1 MKRPETLFSSD
12 LWMRALES
20 YASSAHLT
28 VKLFDAEVCVVL
40 GPVHPTPLFQLFEER
55 KYVPGLFAECARRCL
70 AQTGSRPVV
79 IVSQANGLAVA
90 GASLALEGEI
100 VGAAVAGFA
109 LLDFSQAS
117 EIQLLA
123 RDSGIRFEQ
132 LWQVTRQQKP
142 EPRKRLILM
151 GELLQ
156 ILGDSLLSENY
167 RTRQYEETSRKLQEV
182 AVAKEQLHLELRKQQ
197 ERLHRVEKMAA
208 AGQLASSL
216 AHEINNPLSSV
227 TNALYLLETHP
238 HLDESARTFVT
249 TAATELDRVSRIVKQ
264 SLSYYQVGTTP
275 LDLDLGVIASELLQ
289 IFSGKFRRTGI
300 ELKWKARTGAGLVGY
315 PDELRQVIHNLLLNA
330 LEAMPG
336 GGCLGVSVHESV
348 DWIHHRR
355 KGDRKGV
362 RLTIADTG
370 HGIPQGDRAMIFE
383 PFFTTKTEPGTG
395 LGLWI
400 LQGIVAKHEGA
411 ISVRSSNGKGR
422 SGTVISIFF
431 PSHIRTLDKLA
442 APRLES
448 FA

>member
-1 MKRPETLFSSD
+1 MKRPDALFSSN
-12 LWMRALES
+12 LWVRALES

-28 VKLFDAEVCVVL
+28 VKLFDAEARVVL

-55 KYVPGLFAECARRCL
+55 KYVSGLFAECVGQCL

-79 IVSQANGLAVA
+79 LVSQTNGLSVI
-90 GASLALEGEI
+90 GTSLALDGQI

-109 LLDFSQAS
+109 LVDFSQAS
-117 EIQLLA
+117 EIQILA

-156 ILGDSLLSENY
+156 LLGDSLLSENY
-167 RTRQYEETSRKLQEV
+167 RTRQYEETARKLQEV

-197 ERLHRVEKMAA
+197 QRLHRVEKMAA
-208 AGQLASSL
+208 AGELASSL

-227 TNALYLLETHP
+227 TNALYLLETSAG
-238 HLDESARTFVT
+238 LDESARAFVA
-249 TAATELDRVSRIVKQ
+249 TAVTELDRVSRIVKQ

-275 LDLDLGVIASELLQ
+275 LDTDLGVIVSELLQ
-289 IFSGKFRRTGI
+289 IYSGRFRRSGI
-300 ELKWKARTGAGLVGY
+300 ELKWKVRAGSELVGY

-330 LEAMPG
+330 VEAMPG
-336 GGCLGVSVHESV
+336 GGCLGVAVHESF

-355 KGDRKGV
+355 KGDRRGV
-362 RLTIADTG
+362 RLTISDSG
-370 HGIPQGDRAMIFE
+370 HGIPKPNRALIFE
-383 PFFTTKTEPGTG
+383 PFFTTKPEHGNG

-411 ISVRSSNGKGR
+411 ISVRSSNREGR
-422 SGTVISIFF
+422 SGTTISIFF
-431 PSHIRTLDKLA
+431 PSHIRALDKLA
-442 APRLES
+442 TPRLET

>member
-1 MKRPETLFSSD
+1 MKRPDALFSSD

-28 VKLFDAEVCVVL
+28 VKLFDAEVRVAL
-40 GPVHPTPLFQLFEER
+40 GPVHPTPLYQLFEER

-79 IVSQANGLAVA
+79 IVSQANGLSVV
-90 GASLALEGEI
+90 GTSLALEGEV

-132 LWQVTRQQKP
+132 LWQVARAQKP
-142 EPRKRLILM
+142 EPRQRLILM

-167 RTRQYEETSRKLQEV
+167 RARQYEETARKLQEV
-182 AVAKEQLHLELRKQQ
+182 AMAKEQLHLELRKQQ

-227 TNALYLLETHP
+227 TNALYLLETRAG
-238 HLDESARTFVT
+238 LDESARAFVT
-249 TAATELDRVSRIVKQ
+249 TAVTELDRVSRIVKQ

-275 LDLDLGVIASELLQ
+275 LDVDLGVIASELLQ
-289 IFSGKFRRTGI
+289 IFSGKFRRSGI
-300 ELKWKARTGAGLVGY
+300 ELKWKARTGAELVGY

-330 LEAMPG
+330 VEAMPG
-336 GGCLGVSVHESV
+336 GGCLGVSVHESF
-348 DWIHHRR
+348 DWIHYRR
-355 KGDRKGV
+355 KGDRRGV
-362 RLTIADTG
+362 RLTISDSG
-370 HGIPQGDRAMIFE
+370 HGIPKPDRAMIFE
-383 PFFTTKTEPGTG
+383 PFFTTKPEQGNG

-400 LQGIVAKHEGA
+400 LQSIVAKHEGA
-411 ISVRSSNGKGR
+411 ISVRSSNRKVR
-422 SGTVISIFF
+422 SGTTISIFF
-431 PSHIRTLDKLA
+431 PSHIRALDKLG

-448 FA
+448 VA

>member
-1 MKRPETLFSSD
+1 MKRPDALFSSG

-28 VKLFDAEVCVVL
+28 VKLFDAEARVVL
-40 GPVHPTPLFQLFEER
+40 GPVHPTPLYQLFEDR
-55 KYVPGLFAECARRCL
+55 KYVPGLFAECARQCL

-79 IVSQANGLAVA
+79 IVSQTNGLSVV
-90 GASLALEGEI
+90 GTSLALEGEI

-117 EIQLLA
+117 EIHVLA

-132 LWQVTRQQKP
+132 LWQVARAQKP
-142 EPRKRLILM
+142 EPRQRLILM

-167 RTRQYEETSRKLQEV
+167 RARQYQDTALKLKEM
-182 AVAKEQLHLELRKQQ
+182 ARAKERIDQEFRKQQ
-197 ERLHRVEKMAA
+197 ERLHKVEKMAA
-208 AGQLASSL
+208 AGELASSL

-227 TNALYLLETHP
+227 TNALYLLENHA
-238 HLDESARTFVT
+238 HLDKSARTFVT
-249 TAATELDRVSRIVKQ
+249 LAVTELARVSRIVKQ
-264 SLSYYQVGTTP
+264 SLSYYHVGETP
-275 LDLDLGVIASELLQ
+275 LDVDLGVIVDELLQ
-289 IFSGKFRRTGI
+289 IFSGKFQRSGI
-300 ELKWKARTGAGLVGY
+300 ELKWKVRKGSVLVGY
-315 PDELRQVIHNLLLNA
+315 ADELRQVIHNLLLNA
-330 LEAMPG
+330 VEAMPDG
-336 GGCLGVSVHESV
+336 GSLSISVHESV

-362 RLTIADTG
+362 RLTIADSG
-370 HGIPQGDRAMIFE
+370 YGIPKGDRSKIFE
-383 PFFTTKTEPGTG
+383 PFFTTTPDGTG

-411 ISVRSSNGKGR
+411 ISVRSSDHKGR

-431 PSHIRTLDKLA
+431 PAHMRALDK
-442 APRLES
+442 PKTPKLES
-448 FA
+448 VA